1 MNNLEKQVRKIIDD
15 VKERGDRAVSYYTL
29 KYDGIKLSYS
39 EFIVQK
45 SEIKS
50 AYKKVDRITLNAF
63 NTVIKNVKRYHV
75 GQKPKD
81 RVLNYDGVKIKEIF
95 KPLDSVGVYV
105 PGGYY
110 SYPSTVFMTVIPAN
124 VAGVKKIV
132 VATPPGKLTP
142 EVLVACDM
150 CKVDRIYRVGG
161 VQSIAALACGTNT
174 IQKVDKIVGPGNVY
188 VTTAKKLLFGEVG
201 IDLLAGPSEIVVVAD
216 DSAPADFVLYD
227 ILAQLEHGMSTRG
240 ILITDSDKLL
250 KEVRGKLRF
259 FPPMFCFAKQDTG
272 VRMTCPGRVSFIK
285 IKDINKSAEI
295 VNKIAP
301 EHLEIIT
308 RNPGRIVKN
317 IRNAGAVFIGRY
329 SPVASGDY
337 ITGPSHVLPTGGT
350 ARFSSGLSVR
360 TFMKSFAVMEYTK
373 KGFDSISNKVIHLA
387 GLEGLEE
394 HAESIKVRG

>member
-1 MNNLEKQVRKIIDD
+1 
-15 VKERGDRAVSYYTL
+15 
-29 KYDGIKLSYS
+29 
-39 EFIVQK
+39 
-45 SEIKS
+45 
-50 AYKKVDRITLNAF
+50 
-63 NTVIKNVKRYHV
+63 
-75 GQKPKD
+75 
-81 RVLNYDGVKIKEIF
+81 
-95 KPLDSVGVYV
+95 
-105 PGGYY
+105 
-110 SYPSTVFMTVIPAN
+110 
-124 VAGVKKIV
+124 
-132 VATPPGKLTP
+132 
-142 EVLVACDM
+142 
-150 CKVDRIYRVGG
+150 
-161 VQSIAALACGTNT
+161 
-174 IQKVDKIVGPGNVY
+174 
-188 VTTAKKLLFGEVG
+188 
-201 IDLLAGPSEIVVVAD
+201 
-216 DSAPADFVLYD
+216 
-227 ILAQLEHGMSTRG
+227 
-240 ILITDSDKLL
+240 
-250 KEVRGKLRF
+250 
-259 FPPMFCFAKQDTG
+259 
-272 VRMTCPGRVSFIK
+272 MTCPGRVSFIK